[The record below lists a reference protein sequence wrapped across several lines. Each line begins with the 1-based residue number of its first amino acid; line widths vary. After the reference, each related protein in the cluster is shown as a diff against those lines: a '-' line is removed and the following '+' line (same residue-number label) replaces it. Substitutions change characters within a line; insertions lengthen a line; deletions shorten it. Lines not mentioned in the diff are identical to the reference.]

1 MVSSIYTP
9 NKRIDYYRNLS
20 RALMPK
26 QIRAYN
32 PNIRNPY
39 AQTASTNLANVLRGL
54 VDTYSAEQQLG
65 KAEQLEAEQLAAQRA
80 IGGQLAQMR
89 TPGTGPTLDI
99 TETAMPI
106 SDMDMVQRRQQQVR
120 RRPFSMDTTQFTPE
134 QIAAAGTTPELLQGR
149 IAGIRAGREKAYTAR
164 QEAEIDRRLGSI
176 AAAIAI
182 TGEGPERERLQRQRS
197 QLLAIKDAAQTAVR
211 QETQEIA
218 RAKEER
224 GVAEKIAAAKRTRVD
239 VYNVKTEKKDS
250 ITQEQ
255 MDLDQARTTPKY
267 SYDKPEKLDWPK
279 SVALVR
285 PVKGVDQ
292 TFVTRE
298 QLQEDMQRPL
308 GERLYK
314 PPAGLRIEDGK
325 IVSSPFILTKR
336 KQERTGEELVT
347 TAFAVSD
354 ARALLEQLDE
364 ESGLTGIRGAAART
378 LGGVTGSF
386 VSEPLGEVVTE
397 AISGVSPEEIQS
409 FLVQAKMI
417 TAPLIPAITGEE
429 SGRFTEAER
438 DETKQ
443 AAAILNIARS
453 PGQIKGALRSILSA
467 YATRLAK
474 VGYVLGTPLDVKSE
488 KGILAEYRKLIS
500 WGLGGPEAER
510 TIIKIQRAYGELKGL
525 SPETYKALTGHV
537 KK

>member
-9 NKRIDYYRNLS
+9 NKRIDYYRKLS

-26 QIRAYN
+26 QIRAYD
-32 PNIRNPY
+32 PKISNPY
-39 AQTASTNLANVLRGL
+39 AQTAGTNLANVLSGL
-54 VDTYSAEQQLG
+54 AQTYFAQEHLG
-65 KAEQLEAEQLAAQRA
+65 EAERLETAQLAAQRT
-80 IGGQLAQMR
+80 IGGQFAQMR
-89 TPGTGPTLDI
+89 TPGTGSTLDT
-99 TETAMPI
+99 TETRMPI
-106 SDMDMVQRRQQQVR
+106 SDMDTVQRRQQQVR
-120 RRPFSMDTTQFTPE
+120 RRPFSMDTA
-134 QIAAAGTTPELLQGR
+134 QIPLELQKAAGVTPGLLKER
-149 IAGIRAGREKAYTAR
+149 IAEITAGRKEAYTAR
-164 QEAEIDRRLGSI
+164 QEAEIDRKLEGI
-176 AAAIAI
+176 TAAIAI
-182 TGEGPERERLQRQRS
+182 TGEGPERTRLQRQRS
-197 QLLAIKDAAQTAVR
+197 QLLAIKDAAKAAVR
-211 QETQEIA
+211 QESQEIV
-218 RAKEER
+218 RAKEAR
-224 GVAEKIAAAKRTRVD
+224 GVAEKIDAAKRKRVD

-250 ITQEQ
+250 ITQGQ
-255 MDLDQARTTPKY
+255 MDLDQARITPTFKY
-267 SYDKPEKLDWPK
+267 GKPEKLDWPK

-325 IVSSPFILTKR
+325 LVSSPFILTKR
-336 KQERTGEELVT
+336 KQEKTGEELVT

-364 ESGLTGIRGAAART
+364 ESGLTGIRGGAART
-378 LGGVTGSF
+378 LGGIAGSF
-386 VSEPLGEVVTE
+386 VSEQLGEVVTE

-417 TAPLIPAITGEE
+417 TAPLLPVITGEE
-429 SGRFTEAER
+429 SGRFTKAEQ
-438 DETKQ
+438 DETK
-443 AAAILNIARS
+443 AAAALLDIARS

-474 VGYVLGTPLDVKSE
+474 IGYVLGTPLDVKSE
-488 KGILAEYRKLIS
+488 KGIRAEYRKLIA